1 MVRVVTHCTKRERFV
16 PSFIIEADRL
26 VKFYGK
32 AKEPALD
39 ELGLKVPE
47 GKIFTLLGRN
57 GAGKTT
63 FLRIA
68 TTQEAR
74 ANVKGAWLALPSFT
88 VAFLLLALFKAK

>member
-1 MVRVVTHCTKRERFV
+1 VHRAWRKRFL

-26 VKFYGK
+26 VKFYGR

-68 TTQEAR
+68 TTQLLPTSRRVQAR
-74 ANVKGAWLALPSFT
+74 THHRVVRNLCHIHGS
-88 VAFLLLALFKAK
+88 